1 MADPKKYFQFN
12 VTSKLGVTP
21 NQIHQNVRRKQI
33 IQTLT
38 DISDKKVK
46 SAKQKAKTSAISKI
60 NYSSYGEGNSRGL
73 SARKEFKNLNAY
85 TTNQFYNPKSDI
97 AKTHIGYSIELP
109 LETRQKLIQYQKQDG
124 KFEQRQRVL
133 DRLNSKQQFKNGGT
147 LTQFLLKEGKL

>member
-12 VTSKLGVTP
+12 VTPKLGVTP

-46 SAKQKAKTSAISKI
+46 SAKQEAK
-60 NYSSYGEGNSRGL
+60 
-73 SARKEFKNLNAY
+73 
-85 TTNQFYNPKSDI
+85 
-97 AKTHIGYSIELP
+97 
-109 LETRQKLIQYQKQDG
+109 QYQKQGG
-124 KFEQRQRVL
+124 KLEQRQRVL

-147 LTQFLLKEGKL
+147 LTQFLLKEGEL

>member
-12 VTSKLGVTP
+12 VTPKLGVTP

-46 SAKQKAKTSAISKI
+46 SAKQ
-60 NYSSYGEGNSRGL
+60 
-73 SARKEFKNLNAY
+73 
-85 TTNQFYNPKSDI
+85 
-97 AKTHIGYSIELP
+97 
-109 LETRQKLIQYQKQDG
+109 YQKQGG
-124 KFEQRQRVL
+124 KLEQKVL

>member
-12 VTSKLGVTP
+12 VTPKLGVTP

-46 SAKQKAKTSAISKI
+46 SAK
-60 NYSSYGEGNSRGL
+60 
-73 SARKEFKNLNAY
+73 
-85 TTNQFYNPKSDI
+85 
-97 AKTHIGYSIELP
+97 
-109 LETRQKLIQYQKQDG
+109 DG
-124 KFEQRQRVL
+124 KLEQRQRVL

-147 LTQFLLKEGKL
+147 LTQFLLKEGEL